1 MYIAL
6 EALFA
11 LLVLTDTIL
20 TYLIIKSGK
29 GVEVGKGARFYIQAH
44 TGVLFLNALLIVLL
58 IGLLRFTHQG
68 WLLVPVNLY
77 MARLCW
83 KNWRVYRG

>member
-68 WLLVPVNLY
+68 WLFVPVNLY

-83 KNWRVYRG
+83 KNWKVLNG